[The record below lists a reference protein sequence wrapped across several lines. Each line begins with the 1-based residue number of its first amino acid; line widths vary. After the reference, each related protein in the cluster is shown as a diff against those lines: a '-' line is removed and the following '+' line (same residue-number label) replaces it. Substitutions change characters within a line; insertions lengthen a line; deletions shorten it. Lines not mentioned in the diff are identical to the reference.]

1 MYLIKLFFFVF
12 LLLCFTFP
20 NSLLWSLLSFLG
32 NGTFTFSLMAYKN
45 AAHTLQVPNPVA
57 LDVEIFFKAK
67 VETQSGAP
75 NLDLFLEEC
84 YSSKS
89 DDPDSTDN
97 KFFLIKKG

>member
-1 MYLIKLFFFVF
+1 M
-12 LLLCFTFP
+12 LCFTFP
-20 NSLLWSLLSFLG
+20 NLLLWSLLSFLG
-32 NGTFTFSLMAYKN
+32 NGTFTFSLMAYKD
-45 AAHTLQVPNPVA
+45 AAHNQLVPNPVA

-89 DDPDSTDN
+89 NDPDSTDG
-97 KFFLIKKG
+97 KFSLIKKG

>member
-1 MYLIKLFFFVF
+1 M
-12 LLLCFTFP
+12 LCFTFP
-20 NSLLWSLLSFLG
+20 NLLLWSLLSFLG
-32 NGTFTFSLMAYKN
+32 NGTFTFSLTAYED
-45 AAHTLQVPNPVA
+45 AAHNQLVPNPVA

-89 DDPDSTDN
+89 NDPDLADG
-97 KFFLIKKG
+97 KFSLIKKG